1 MNIKLLRLVPQ
12 ILAVV
17 LTMFGMA
24 ACSATASAPTDT
36 STKAS
41 EPQSEELNPNNAD
54 GYVERGNICHEE
66 GKKTNAISNF
76 YKAIELNPKLATAY
90 VGRGNVYYDQGE
102 KTKAIK
108 DYSKAIE
115 LNPNYADA
123 TVGV

>member
-54 GYVERGNICHEE
+54 GYVERVISAMKRE
-66 GKKTNAISNF
+66 KKRMLFLIFLRRLS
-76 YKAIELNPKLATAY
+76 
-90 VGRGNVYYDQGE
+90 
-102 KTKAIK
+102 
-108 DYSKAIE
+108 
-115 LNPNYADA
+115 
-123 TVGV
+123 